1 MRRLAPNLFDVN
13 NRVYAHLL
21 FWVAYYFYRV
31 YMYIEYYEYSPVT
44 QFVELPVKVAVVYV
58 HMYFLMPKL
67 LSHRKYFYYGISL
80 ICLVFVATVLQSEV
94 IRGMIASGIYNFNP
108 DLLYAPRKFSSTASH
123 ITMILF
129 VTSAIKILKDQY
141 LQQQK
146 LQQVEQQRLRNELT
160 FLKTQINP
168 HFFFNTLN
176 NLYSLV
182 LNKSDKAADAIL
194 KLSSLME
201 YVIYESDKKKVSLQS
216 EVKHLQD
223 YVELEKLRF
232 GAELKLDMVLPEE
245 VAGYDIPPMLLI
257 PLVEN
262 CFKHGKPDKNGLF
275 TINIEATIKGKHL
288 CFSTYNTK
296 APHPIERGKATS
308 HYGVGLQNVMRR
320 IELIYG
326 KRANFKLKELPES
339 FSLTVQLPLED
350 QRKEAPLEA

>member
-1 MRRLAPNLFDVN
+1 
-13 NRVYAHLL
+13 
-21 FWVAYYFYRV
+21 
-31 YMYIEYYEYSPVT
+31 
-44 QFVELPVKVAVVYV
+44 
-58 HMYFLMPKL
+58 
-67 LSHRKYFYYGISL
+67 
-80 ICLVFVATVLQSEV
+80 
-94 IRGMIASGIYNFNP
+94 MIASGIYAFNA

-129 VTSAIKILKDQY
+129 VTSAIKILKDQF

-201 YVIYESDKKKVSLQS
+201 YVIYESDKKKVSLAS

-223 YVELEKLRF
+223 YVELERLRF
-232 GAELKLDMVLPEE
+232 GNELKLNMELPENT
-245 VAGYDIPPMLLI
+245 AGYDLPPMLLI

-262 CFKHGKPDKNGLF
+262 CFKHGKPDKSGLF
-275 TINIEATIKGKHL
+275 TINIDAEIKGKQL
-288 CFSTYNTK
+288 YFSTYNTRL
-296 APHPIERGKATS
+296 PHTPTREKPQHIMA
-308 HYGVGLQNVMRR
+308 
-320 IELIYG
+320 
-326 KRANFKLKELPES
+326 
-339 FSLTVQLPLED
+339 
-350 QRKEAPLEA
+350 

>member
-1 MRRLAPNLFDVN
+1 
-13 NRVYAHLL
+13 
-21 FWVAYYFYRV
+21 
-31 YMYIEYYEYSPVT
+31 
-44 QFVELPVKVAVVYV
+44 
-58 HMYFLMPKL
+58 
-67 LSHRKYFYYGISL
+67 
-80 ICLVFVATVLQSEV
+80 
-94 IRGMIASGIYNFNP
+94 MIASGIYAFNA

-129 VTSAIKILKDQY
+129 VTSAIKILKDQF

-201 YVIYESDKKKVSLQS
+201 YVIYESDKKKVSLAS

-223 YVELEKLRF
+223 YVELERLRF
-232 GAELKLDMVLPEE
+232 GNELKLNMELPENT
-245 VAGYDIPPMLLI
+245 AGYDLPPMLLI

-262 CFKHGKPDKNGLF
+262 CFKHGKPDKSGLF
-275 TINIEATIKGKHL
+275 TINIDAEIKGKQL
-288 CFSTYNTK
+288 YFSTYNTRL
-296 APHPIERGKATS
+296 PHTPTREKTTA
-308 HYGVGLQNVMRR
+308 HYGIGLQNVMRR
-320 IELIYG
+320 IELIYD
-326 KRANFKLKELPES
+326 KRADFRLKELSES
-339 FSLTVQLPLED
+339 FSLTVQLPLEE
-350 QRKEAPLEA
+350 QRKEVPVEA

>member
-13 NRVYAHLL
+13 NRLYAHLL

-31 YMYIEYYEYSPVT
+31 YMYIEYYEYSPIT
-44 QFVELPVKVAVVYV
+44 QFVELPVKMAVVYM
-58 HMYFLMPKL
+58 HMYFLMPRL
-67 LSHRKYFYYGISL
+67 LSHKKYFYYGIGL
-80 ICLVFVATVLQSEV
+80 ISLVFVATVVQSEV
-94 IRGMIASGIYNFNP
+94 IRGMIASGIYHFNP
-108 DLLYAPRKFSSTASH
+108 DLLYSPRKFSATASH

-146 LQQVEQQRLRNELT
+146 VQQMERQRLRNELT

-182 LNKSDKAADAIL
+182 LNKSDKAADTIL

-201 YVIYESDKKKVSLQS
+201 YVIYESDKKLVTLAS
-216 EVKHLQD
+216 EVKHLND
-223 YVELEKLRF
+223 YVDLEKLRF
-232 GAELKLDMVLPEE
+232 GTELKLEMTLPEQ
-245 VAGYDIPPMLLI
+245 DQNHQIPPMLLI

-262 CFKHGKPDKNGLF
+262 CFKHGKPDKGGQF
-275 TINIEATIKGKHL
+275 IIVIKGEIKGKYLH
-288 CFSTYNTK
+288 FSTYNTK
-296 APHPIERGKATS
+296 APHPVASGRHTPN
-308 HYGVGLQNVMRR
+308 YGVGMKNVMRR

-326 KRANFKLKELPES
+326 KRADFRMKELTES
-339 FSLTVQLPLED
+339 FALTVQLPLEE
-350 QRKEAPLEA
+350 QRKEVPLEA